1 MKNLFKLISLKKL
14 FIIILLLS
22 VFNNLF
28 LLLSPPENVVH
39 ANIFNGVHGMEGY
52 YLEPLMDV
60 GNHSVNTQV
69 KFSSHNSRCLNDIF
83 EEYTDS
89 GNNGYL
95 IGTNLI
101 NVDAGSMKDQPVFG
115 GNLVYGGN
123 SGTGEGVPVQI
134 AKWISQT
141 GYGNGKTP
149 DNNGTKQAAKINDPN
164 TRLVFTFPGNAG
176 SQKTFNGQ
184 LRDIYSH
191 YATNA
196 DSKKAND
203 IAKGVIADYNQAL
216 ELAYQRE
223 FGNVADYDN
232 NNFNKNELAVIMQDM
247 ANSANFDKAGSR
259 SKIYDLNA
267 RYVWYPSK
275 GSQPIDSNSGPHVS
289 YNGNYYIHLFSV
301 ENSSQNKV
309 DVILLYAQPKG
320 YIPSYKIK
328 NGKSVNPGNTYDV
341 QLKDGKI
348 GKDTD
353 QRYISWKNI
362 ALQSVSTMLNS
373 GKTTSD
379 MDNQSGGNKIS
390 DSINLW
396 FENFLTSIERLLNL
410 SKISELI
417 FNQAERGIF
426 NHNKISTKSSILPDS
441 MVTASNILMW
451 AGIAIGTIF
460 IVIALAFLLLKQ
472 SFNLAFLDDS
482 MSNYMEFKHKLI
494 NIVIMAFGVFSE
506 SAIVGFLCT
515 LNNLIVDALKQW
527 SENSGSNWDIIDN
540 LNFSGYSGGALN
552 NIALIFVGFI
562 IFGFTLY
569 YNLFYLERMFNFL
582 GLVFVMPIAF
592 GYSAI
597 FDGSRHFTSP
607 GRLFSELCGVIFIQ
621 SAQALG
627 ISIFTLTFYQLA
639 GQFKFIL
646 PIAILLIVAKL
657 SRTILKIFGAQ
668 SSFTNNNSLQR
679 SLLSA
684 GTGAVSAGAAV
695 VDSLTPH
702 HPHHNNG
709 GGSHNNYP
717 ENSPTDYSPHSTMAK
732 NRSDLS
738 AIADNKGGN
747 DFNTN
752 DVPKDN
758 ITKENNR
765 ADPKNKGAVVGAKN
779 KSNESTVTD
788 QFPNYGRGNQSS
800 NNNSNSAKTING
812 GLEGKT
818 IPSKFQKAKDALNNR
833 RQQVK
838 EGLAG
843 GAINLKKG
851 LNNLQSAG
859 LEKFPNSAYTAYK
872 HHFPNNAVNRVKDKA
887 KREFPAI
894 GKAAVGTG
902 LALGSLVEA
911 GYNAATGGNSQMMS
925 RLARNFSNKNQAVR
939 NGKTGAIPGQ
949 KDYLNSANVAP
960 ESKVSD
966 DLSGSFYND
975 VDSNGDVEQFVD
987 PEQTGLRN
995 VFDNGDGTTTFRF
1008 DNKAISGTQTGEEII
1023 ATANSGQISDSQRKS
1038 GLVGAETTDN
1048 GLMSNITVDNAS
1060 AGLGRVTTNLNSNTN
1075 GMLSFM
1081 RTTNAAGVSGQQLTR
1096 NPVSY
1101 ALAGHGIQ
1109 TVPNRSA
1116 FANRRISGNGHINPQ
1131 QYHRFSNNGLSGYNQ
1146 VTSQVAMRKQS
1157 ALDSMNL
1164 NPQGNVLTAKV
1175 NKQALGTM
1183 SGSYQRSILDLAN
1196 GNRGN
1201 NKNLI
1206 SSKDNGDSYSFA
1218 MKYDPQTTHLQKAF
1232 TSNGAQHMI
1241 FTNSRNNGALGSEQE
1256 FNQFSNLLDLD
1267 KYQEQKESNFNDI
1280 ANNTAVD
1287 EEDLENM
1294 PEFDDIVSR
1303 AGSALPEAGNLD
1315 QNIKNANEVQTYSNL
1330 GNINQIKHE
1339 NE

>member
-14 FIIILLLS
+14 FIIILLLN
-22 VFNNLF
+22 VFNNIF
-28 LLLSPPENVVH
+28 LLLSPQEDVVH

-60 GNHSVNTQV
+60 GNHSVNTQI
-69 KFSSHNSRCLNDIF
+69 KFSSHNSRCMNDIF

-115 GNLVYGGN
+115 GTLVYGGSN
-123 SGTGEGVPVQI
+123 GTGEGVPVAI

-141 GYGNGKTP
+141 GYGNGKTQG
-149 DNNGTKQAAKINDPN
+149 NNGTKQAEKINDPN

-176 SQKTFNGQ
+176 SKKTFDGQ
-184 LRDIYSH
+184 QRDIYSH

-196 DSKKAND
+196 DSKKANE

-223 FGNVADYDN
+223 FGNATDYDN

-247 ANSANFDKAGSR
+247 ANCANLDKAGSR

-275 GSQPIDSNSGPHVS
+275 GSQPIDSSSGPHVS
-289 YNGNYYIHLFSV
+289 YNGNYYIHLFS
-301 ENSSQNKV
+301 EANSSQNKV

-341 QLKDGKI
+341 QLKDGRI

-417 FNQAERGIF
+417 FNQAERGLF

-441 MVTASNILMW
+441 MITASNILMW

-460 IVIALAFLLLKQ
+460 IVIALAFLVLKQ

-527 SENSGSNWDIIDN
+527 SENSGSNWNIIDN

-684 GTGAVSAGAAV
+684 GTGAVTAGAAV

-702 HPHHNNG
+702 HPHNNSG
-709 GGSHNNYP
+709 RGSRNNYP
-717 ENSPTDYSPHSTMAK
+717 ENSPTDYSPHGSMAK

-738 AIADNKGGN
+738 AIADNKGGRN
-747 DFNTN
+747 LNSN
-752 DVPKDN
+752 DVPKNN

-765 ADPKNKGAVVGAKN
+765 ADPKKASSSGAVVGARN
-779 KSNESTVTD
+779 SSNESPAID
-788 QFPNYGRGNQSS
+788 QIPNIGRGNQSS
-800 NNNSNSAKTING
+800 NNNSDLAKGINKG
-812 GLEGKT
+812 SDGKA
-818 IPSKFQKAKDALNNR
+818 IPSKFQRAKDALNNR
-833 RQQVK
+833 RRQIK

-843 GAINLKKG
+843 GAINFKKG
-851 LNNLQSAG
+851 LNNLQSNG
-859 LEKFPNSAYTAYK
+859 LEKFPNSAYK
-872 HHFPNNAVNRVKDKA
+872 HHFPNNAVNRLENNA
-887 KREFPAI
+887 KRAIPAI

-902 LALGSLVEA
+902 LALGSIVEA

-925 RLARNFSNKNQAVR
+925 RLARNFANKNQAVQNR
-939 NGKTGAIPGQ
+939 KSGAIPGQ

-960 ESKVSD
+960 ENTVSD
-966 DLSGSFYND
+966 DLSGSFYNN

-987 PEQTGLRN
+987 PEQTGLRS
-995 VFDNGDGTTTFRF
+995 VQDNGNGTTTFAF
-1008 DNKAISGTQTGEEII
+1008 DNRAISGTQTGEEII
-1023 ATANSGQISDSQRKS
+1023 ATAKSGQVSDAQRKS
-1038 GLVGAETTDN
+1038 GLVRAETADG

-1060 AGLGRVTTNLNSNTN
+1060 AGLGGVTTNLNGETN

-1081 RTTNAAGVSGQQLTR
+1081 RTTNTAGVSGQQLTR
-1096 NPVSY
+1096 NPVAY

-1116 FANRRISGNGHINPQ
+1116 FANRRSSGNGHINAQ
-1131 QYHRFSNNGLSGYNQ
+1131 QYHRFSNNGLAGYNQ

-1164 NPQGNVLTAKV
+1164 NHQGNVLTAKV
-1175 NKQALGTM
+1175 NKQALSTM

-1196 GNRGN
+1196 GNRGHN
-1201 NKNLI
+1201 QNLI

-1218 MKYDPQTTHLQKAF
+1218 MKYDPQKTHLQKAF
-1232 TSNGAQHMI
+1232 TANGAQHMI
-1241 FTNSRNNGALGSEQE
+1241 FTNSGNALGSEQE
-1256 FNQFSNLLDLD
+1256 FNQFSNLLNLD
-1267 KYQEQKESNFNDI
+1267 NYQEPKESSFDDI
-1280 ANNTAVD
+1280 ASNTAVQ

-1303 AGSALPEAGNLD
+1303 TESALPEAGNLD
-1315 QNIKNANEVQTYSNL
+1315 QNLKNANEVQAYSNL
-1330 GNINQIKHE
+1330 GKVNQIKHE
-1339 NE
+1339 NG